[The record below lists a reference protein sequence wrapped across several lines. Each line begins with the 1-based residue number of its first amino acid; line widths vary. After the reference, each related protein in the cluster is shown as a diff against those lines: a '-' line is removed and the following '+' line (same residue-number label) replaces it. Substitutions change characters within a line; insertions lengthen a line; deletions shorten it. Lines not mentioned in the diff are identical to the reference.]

1 MPHAQGA
8 YQSIKSLVSKI
19 SHPDISGDRWHRLTN
34 TLLLTMVY
42 VGSPHYVLELLI
54 QLLTRPPASLFD
66 HESYPNPEDAST
78 LLNTKKIVI
87 SNSNTDTQKNVA
99 IGDKNLEDED
109 SSQEGSKGTTSSFE
123 SSYTPPRTFSPSSLL
138 GVSGFDIGDE
148 VPIDSKT
155 HEEIIFKYIQGLER
169 KVASNRNP
177 PDITSRAE
185 FLKHKIKILN
195 VFKKWAKSYPDDF
208 IYLGIQEKN
217 ICKALQNTL
226 KKFPPESWV
235 ISKGSEIRK
244 SLEMVARVVLS
255 SIDKAKLLADTKI
268 QDSSSYQK
276 LFKKCKWN
284 KKNRAKKIAEQLT
297 LLSIHRLSN
306 AKAREFISG
315 TTESNG
321 AQTAISSQISDW
333 VSTEILS
340 QTGTPKMM
348 LMLRLWIGIAY
359 QCFLMRNY
367 GSTFEIVYGITR
379 HPVSR
384 LEFLFN
390 AMSQSTISNLQQMK
404 EFISPVQNFR
414 KYRQSLK
421 DAVAKGVAVIPY
433 FGVMTRDIFALE
445 NANPQLTIGYQHVA
459 FVEKGKNTSVKNV
472 TTCMLNIKRCDDLF
486 QTINQTLRCRHSDYK
501 FLRSP
506 KLMKIIQTAAH
517 EMVASEKQLSQLSE
531 TILPR
536 RGAMKN

>member
-1 MPHAQGA
+1 MG
-8 YQSIKSLVSKI
+8 YITI
-19 SHPDISGDRWHRLTN
+19 
-34 TLLLTMVY
+34 
-42 VGSPHYVLELLI
+42 
-54 QLLTRPPASLFD
+54 
-66 HESYPNPEDAST
+66 
-78 LLNTKKIVI
+78 NTKTYNK
-87 SNSNTDTQKNVA
+87 
-99 IGDKNLEDED
+99 
-109 SSQEGSKGTTSSFE
+109 
-123 SSYTPPRTFSPSSLL
+123 
-138 GVSGFDIGDE
+138 
-148 VPIDSKT
+148 
-155 HEEIIFKYIQGLER
+155 
-169 KVASNRNP
+169 
-177 PDITSRAE
+177 
-185 FLKHKIKILN
+185 

-235 ISKGSEIRK
+235 ISKEIRK

-284 KKNRAKKIAEQLT
+284 KKNRAKYISIAHCFHSTLDISERKIAEQLT

-486 QTINQTLRCRHSDYK
+486 QTINQTLRYHLFGFRCVVD
-501 FLRSP
+501 
-506 KLMKIIQTAAH
+506 I
-517 EMVASEKQLSQLSE
+517 
-531 TILPR
+531 
-536 RGAMKN
+536 KNCVT